1 MSDEKTWTDASIVA
15 TIREVVAEQLDVAED
30 AVTMEA
36 KFQHD
41 LGADSLAL
49 VELIMALEDK
59 FDLESISDEDA
70 STLVSVADV
79 VSYIKQRKG
88 L

>member
-1 MSDEKTWTDASIVA
+1 MSDEKTWTEASIVA
-15 TIREVVAEQLDVAED
+15 TIKEVVAEQLDVSED

-79 VSYIKQRKG
+79 VDYIKQRKG

>member
-1 MSDEKTWTDASIVA
+1 MSDEKTWTEASIVA
-15 TIREVVAEQLDVAED
+15 TIKEVVAEQLDVAED

-79 VSYIKQRKG
+79 VNYIKQRKG